1 MDSDIDKLH
10 IIPVVLVEEEE
21 IDNGPDIHSGDDDNC
36 GELSELHHESDDE
49 DDLDDID
56 F

>member
-1 MDSDIDKLH
+1 MVHWLYI
-10 IIPVVLVEEEE
+10 VGGWTEEEE

-36 GELSELHHESDDE
+36 SELSDLHHESDDE
-49 DDLDDID
+49 DDLDDND